1 MAKYNY
7 TVKYEGKKSQA
18 AASSGGGHFVRAII
32 SIGVA
37 GVFGYILWR
46 NWSVISSATNNLVGY
61 AENSLSHI
69 PTGTSSASA
78 SYIPTNTST
87 TSANNI
93 NTAVNTNGYA
103 GTGFFNFAKTQGWYP
118 YVAQY
123 SSQYN
128 VPQSIILGVIRQES
142 DGNSNLISSTGAIG
156 LMQVEPS
163 TAGLSQSTLLDPINN
178 IQAGTAYL
186 ASLYS
191 QYGNNWTDALNAY
204 YAGSNYNNPS
214 ITTVSTSD
222 MPAGTTYAQ
231 QVEIRATAFN
241 NLLASNSNSS
251 GTLLSYLSNLT
262 ANTVN

>member
-1 MAKYNY
+1 
-7 TVKYEGKKSQA
+7 
-18 AASSGGGHFVRAII
+18 
-32 SIGVA
+32 
-37 GVFGYILWR
+37 
-46 NWSVISSATNNLVGY
+46 
-61 AENSLSHI
+61 
-69 PTGTSSASA
+69 
-78 SYIPTNTST
+78 
-87 TSANNI
+87 
-93 NTAVNTNGYA
+93 
-103 GTGFFNFAKTQGWYP
+103 
-118 YVAQY
+118 
-123 SSQYN
+123 
-128 VPQSIILGVIRQES
+128 
-142 DGNSNLISSTGAIG
+142 
-156 LMQVEPS
+156 MQVEPS